1 MLFVPDDL
9 TNAVRLDKSAC
20 GVLDADDIA
29 AQGCSDLTVFK
40 GKIAILGRAV
50 LQDKIF
56 TIAEGL
62 SALDMTTDEPQIF
75 GIPSKI
81 LSFDDTIVNG
91 NVLGVPEGILG
102 LEIGIS
108 DLDVFDILEGIFA
121 REGKL

>member
-9 TNAVRLDKSAC
+9 ADAVRLDKSTC

-29 AQGCSDLTVFK
+29 AQGCFDLTVFK

-56 TIAEGL
+56 AIAEGL

-75 GIPSKI
+75 GIPSEI